1 MTDKNK
7 PPDSEDRVDHTVFRP
22 AAGGRPKPVSAEPE
36 PAPADQT
43 PADQMPQASASEE
56 RTIFQPLGRSRPV
69 PKAPANPPPTN
80 PSLADPPL
88 AAPSGSEPADSK
100 AAPALVMPAATTPE
114 DHTMIRPNPGGRRP
128 PPSRGSVD
136 RIPQMPS
143 PDAPRRATVEEAE
156 IGVLNAD
163 PIMRAASPLLLLLG
177 RLRASLSRAQAPS
190 LVPQIVEAVQKFEA
204 ECVAEGV
211 VAEAT
216 KKAKYILCATAD
228 EVIANLPGGDRV
240 ATQASVTSR
249 FFGES
254 PNVERFF
261 DEPAALKA
269 DPNALYPI
277 LQLQHACLALGFAG
291 HSRTLAGDGAALPR
305 MQHEIYEKIARARPR
320 GFQRLSPHWKGQAM
334 PAQAVRLRIPFW
346 AVAGIV
352 GLGLFVLYLTMRSL
366 LALQAEHVAATMA
379 SFNPAKPIEIR
390 RQSAV
395 PPPQAA
401 PLTRAQSAQLARIRK
416 ILGPNITDGTLA
428 VIATANQII
437 IRIPSH
443 FVFQRGKAALL
454 SSFRPLALYIAL
466 ALDGEKGP
474 IKVLVHTDD
483 RTAGNDRYGSNFEL
497 SSDRAQAVGAIL
509 KQLLAQPERVKA
521 EGKGSDV
528 PIASNATPQGRAENR
543 RVEVVIGRSD

>member
-7 PPDSEDRVDHTVFRP
+7 TPGSEDRVDHTVFRP
-22 AAGGRPKPVSAEPE
+22 VPGGRPKPESAEPK

-43 PADQMPQASASEE
+43 PADQMPQASAPEE

-69 PKAPANPPPTN
+69 PRAPANPPP
-80 PSLADPPL
+80 
-88 AAPSGSEPADSK
+88 AAPSGNEAADGK
-100 AAPALVMPAATTPE
+100 AAPARVMPAASE
-114 DHTMIRPNPGGRRP
+114 SADHTMIRPNPGGRRP
-128 PPSRGSVD
+128 PPPRGSVD
-136 RIPQMPS
+136 RMPQIPS
-143 PDAPRRATVEEAE
+143 PEVPRRATVEEVE
-156 IGVLNAD
+156 IGIMNAD
-163 PIMRAASPLLLLLG
+163 PIMRAAGPLLLLLG

-204 ECVAEGV
+204 ECHAAGV
-211 VAEAT
+211 VTEAT

-228 EVIANLPGGDRV
+228 EVIANLPGGDRI

-254 PNVERFF
+254 SNAERFF
-261 DEPAALKA
+261 EEPAALSA

-291 HSRTLAGDGAALPR
+291 YSRTLAGDATALPR
-305 MQHEIYEKIARARPR
+305 VQHEIYEKIARARPR
-320 GFQRLSPHWKGQAM
+320 GFLRLSPHWKGQAM

-352 GLGLFVLYLTMRSL
+352 GLGLFILYLTLRSL
-366 LALQAEHVAATMA
+366 LALQAEQVAATMA

-401 PLTRAQSAQLARIRK
+401 PPTRAQSAQLARIRK

-428 VIATANQII
+428 VVATANQII

-443 FVFQRGKAALL
+443 FVFQRDKAAVLAG
-454 SSFRPLALYIAL
+454 FRPFALYIAL
-466 ALDGEKGP
+466 ALDGEKGS
-474 IKVLVHTDD
+474 IKVLVHTDN

-497 SSDRAQAVGAIL
+497 SSDRARAVGAVL
-509 KQLLAQPERVKA
+509 KQLLAQPERIDA